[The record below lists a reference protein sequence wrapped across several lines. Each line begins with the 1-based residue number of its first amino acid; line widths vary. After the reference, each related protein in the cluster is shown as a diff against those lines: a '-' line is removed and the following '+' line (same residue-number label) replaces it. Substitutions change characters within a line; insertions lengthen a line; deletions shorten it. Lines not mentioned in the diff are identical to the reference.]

1 MVDPQ
6 RVSQCIAMVKDII
19 ELYSN
24 EMTSILID
32 SLVMPRPEEA
42 DDEYL
47 PGIDKPEPRRESA
60 VVMAVFL
67 SKIITEVSNCVN
79 DINGLSLRGGAFMT
93 LVELMQ
99 RLRWKFVKVIC
110 MSWGDGKSIF
120 FFCS

>member
-1 MVDPQ
+1 
-6 RVSQCIAMVKDII
+6 MVKDII

-32 SLVMPRPEEA
+32 SLVLQRPGEL
-42 DDEYL
+42 DDELL
-47 PGIDKPEPRRESA
+47 PKQEKSEPEKPEPRRESA

-79 DINGLSLRGGAFMT
+79 DINGLSLRGGAFMI

-110 MSWGDGKSIF
+110 MSWGDGKEVPVYSCNSFIF
-120 FFCS
+120 

>member
-1 MVDPQ
+1 
-6 RVSQCIAMVKDII
+6 MVKDII

-32 SLVMPRPEEA
+32 SLVVQRPGEM
-42 DDEYL
+42 DDEYM
-47 PGIDKPEPRRESA
+47 PEQEKPEPRRESA
-60 VVMAVFL
+60 VIMAVFL
-67 SKIITEVSNCVN
+67 NKIITEVSNCVN

-110 MSWGDGKSIF
+110 MSWGDGKHCLF
-120 FFCS
+120 TFATLCL